1 MESLWRP
8 QAQIGSDGSVLPRA
22 EHVLDELEGRIALIL
37 NAGPTLVGV
46 ESTIVRVNED
56 KNKIEILR
64 QGPVSE
70 ESLAEIAPT
79 EEIFGVA
86 QN

>member
-1 MESLWRP
+1 M
-8 QAQIGSDGSVLPRA
+8 D
-22 EHVLDELEGRIALIL
+22 
-37 NAGPTLVGV
+37 
-46 ESTIVRVNED
+46 ED

-79 EEIFGVA
+79 EKRPLA
-86 QN
+86 QKSWLPVKPQVITPRKNAFICLGRRRLDRTHATMR